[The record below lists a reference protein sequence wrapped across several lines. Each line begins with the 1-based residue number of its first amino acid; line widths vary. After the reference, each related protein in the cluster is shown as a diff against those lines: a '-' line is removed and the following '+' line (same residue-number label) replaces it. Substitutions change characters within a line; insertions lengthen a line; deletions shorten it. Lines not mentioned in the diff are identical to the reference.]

1 MIGGEKTKGHESV
14 SKGAIM
20 MVEHKL
26 STTAW
31 HSSRRYCLHCILQYR
46 DPAKTL
52 TWMRENLGKR
62 TVNIWEGE

>member
-20 MVEHKL
+20 MMEHKL
-26 STTAW
+26 RTIAW

-46 DPAKTL
+46 DPA
-52 TWMRENLGKR
+52 
-62 TVNIWEGE
+62 